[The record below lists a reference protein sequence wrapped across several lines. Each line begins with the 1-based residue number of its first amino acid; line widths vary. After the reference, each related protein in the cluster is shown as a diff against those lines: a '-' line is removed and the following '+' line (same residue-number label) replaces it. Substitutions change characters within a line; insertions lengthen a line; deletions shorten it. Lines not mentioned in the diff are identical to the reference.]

1 MGRGA
6 TRPRRQNTVQG
17 GRQEAAATAVAT
29 PAAGGGGGGADA
41 TASRAHPPGGG
52 DPRGRSRP
60 AAAAAA
66 ATTDDID
73 ADRRAR
79 AHPERRAAGSRP
91 GGRDRGSEG
100 AARRRWHTQTRQRAA
115 GHATHSPPTAP
126 HGEARWNRPK
136 REAGA

>member
-60 AAAAAA
+60 AAAA

>member
-60 AAAAAA
+60 AAAAT
-66 ATTDDID
+66 TTDDID